1 MDHAENRLFT
11 VVRLKA
17 IFTRFVNIMRRRG
30 AFPHE
35 MTLDTAAA
43 PVIRP
48 LDRELRR
55 ART

>member
-1 MDHAENRLFT
+1 

-35 MTLDTAAA
+35 MTLDAAAA